1 MTMVRVKVSG
11 YVMVPSYEDDDFL
24 AQEDAA
30 KQVEATLDDYE
41 LEDAEVEETEIISS
55 ERNTECNEDFLYNER
70 RDTVWGDAA

>member
-11 YVMVPSYEDDDFL
+11 YVMVPSYEDDDEL

-30 KQVEATLDDYE
+30 KQVEATLDDFD

-55 ERNTECNEDFLYNER
+55 ERNTECNEDSLYDER
-70 RDTVWGDAA
+70 RNAIWGDAA